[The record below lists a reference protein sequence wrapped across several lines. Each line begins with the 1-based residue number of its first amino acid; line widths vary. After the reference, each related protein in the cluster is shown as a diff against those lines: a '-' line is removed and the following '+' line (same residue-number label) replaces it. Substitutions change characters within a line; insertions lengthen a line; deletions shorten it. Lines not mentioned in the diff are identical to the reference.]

1 MEELEIRNEKHNI
14 YHTVRTFP
22 KFNRKIV
29 ERGEIDTTNTQIHD
43 HSLSCLGTCTS
54 IKKNGGVRLFLWA
67 QTFLLSEIMLLC

>member
-22 KFNRKIV
+22 KSNRKIV
-29 ERGEIDTTNTQIHD
+29 ERSEIDTTNTQIHD

-54 IKKNGGVRLFLWA
+54 IKKKWRG
-67 QTFLLSEIMLLC
+67 